1 MKTRENVVPLSE
13 HICFILH
20 YISCPDS
27 KDYKLAYTAFHKKFK
42 NRRTNNKDLFQWFL
56 IHIKVFM
63 INSDI

>member
-13 HICFILH
+13 HICFILD
-20 YISCPDS
+20 YISCLNS
-27 KDYKLAYTAFHKKFK
+27 KDYKLVYTAFHKKFK
-42 NRRTNNKDLFQWFL
+42 NRRTNNKDLFQCLL